1 MFKVKSKRHFKD
13 EWLEHEKFKCW
24 VQKVPNDHQKAYRI
38 YCMTEISVG
47 GLDVTA
53 LDIRAKGQKHS
64 LKWLKITFTLSENEN
79 EKQMNDPNK
88 ENSKV
93 QTTIDSLLIKD
104 NTVKAE
110 IHWALESLMSNY

>member
-24 VQKVPNDHQKAYRI
+24 FQKVPNDHQKAYRI

-53 LDIRAKGQKHS
+53 LDSREKGQKHS
-64 LKWLKITFTLSENEN
+64 LK
-79 EKQMNDPNK
+79 
-88 ENSKV
+88 
-93 QTTIDSLLIKD
+93 
-104 NTVKAE
+104 
-110 IHWALESLMSNY
+110 